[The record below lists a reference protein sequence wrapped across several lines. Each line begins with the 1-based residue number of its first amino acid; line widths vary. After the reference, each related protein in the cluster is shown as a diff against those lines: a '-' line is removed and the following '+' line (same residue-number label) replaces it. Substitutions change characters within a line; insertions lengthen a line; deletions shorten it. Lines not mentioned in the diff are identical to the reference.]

1 MGNGSEEAAA
11 NLPLSGLRLFEIGS
25 SVAAPYGA
33 WLLAALGADVIKVE
47 RPGKGDDA
55 RQWGEMFPDG
65 RVSVYESLNRDKRG
79 VTVDYKD
86 PEQCNRLRE
95 LIIESGDVVLQ
106 NMRPGQVERYGLDAA
121 TLRKA
126 KPSLIYCNIW
136 AYGST
141 GPMRDKPGYDPL
153 MQAYGGLMSTT
164 GEKGRAPVRV
174 GTSIID
180 MGTGMWCALGIL
192 AALQKRN
199 QTGEGT
205 VIDSSLYE
213 TALGWMTY
221 HAIGQQASGRDPSR
235 QGSGAPGMV
244 PYQVYPCADGYLMI
258 AAPNDKLFALLCQE
272 LGHPEW
278 KDDPRFVTNQDR
290 YANVDALNELIESR
304 TRTETREY
312 WQNKFDAV
320 GLPSAPEQV
329 TSEMLADPQTEALG
343 ILQQIAGEPFKL
355 MGMPLSFDGERPPLR
370 AMAPS
375 LGQHN
380 KEIFGGDE

>member
-1 MGNGSEEAAA
+1 MNNGSNGQAAE
-11 NLPLSGLRLFEIGS
+11 LPLKGLRLFELGS

-33 WLLAALGADVIKVE
+33 WLMAALGADVIKVE

-55 RQWGEMFPDG
+55 RVWGEMFPDG
-65 RVSVYESLNRDKRG
+65 RVSVFESLNRDKRG
-79 VTVDYKD
+79 VTVDFKD
-86 PEQCNRLRE
+86 PKECARLRE
-95 LIIESGDVVLQ
+95 LILETGDVVLQ
-106 NMRPGQVERYGLDAA
+106 NLRPGQIERYGLDAE
-121 TLRKA
+121 TLRKE

-180 MGTGMWCALGIL
+180 MGTGMWCAIGIL

-199 QTGEGT
+199 LTGEGG
-205 VIDSSLYE
+205 VIDTSLYE

-221 HAIGQQASGRDPSR
+221 HLVGRQASGRDPSR

-258 AAPNDKLFALLCQE
+258 AAPNDKLFALLCQV

-278 KDDPRFVTNQDR
+278 KDDPRFVTNQTR
-290 YANVDALNELIESR
+290 YANIDALNELIESR
-304 TRTETREY
+304 TKTRTRAE
-312 WQNKFDAV
+312 WQADFDKV
-320 GLPSAPEQV
+320 GLPSAPEQTV
-329 TSEMLADPQTEALG
+329 SEMMADPQTQALG
-343 ILQQIAGEPFKL
+343 IMQQMAGQPFSL
-355 MGMPLSFDGERPPLR
+355 MGMPVSFDGARPALNR
-370 AMAPS
+370 MAPA
-375 LGQHN
+375 LGEHN
-380 KEIFGGDE
+380 NEIFGTEE